1 MPDLIMVKGMALI
14 SKIVKADEGE
24 LFIALTFELMG
35 PFGVKYIEVR
45 VAKDGLIEPG
55 GPSA

>member
-1 MPDLIMVKGMALI
+1 MPDLIMVRGMPLV

-24 LFIALTFELMG
+24 LFVALTFELMG
-35 PFGVKYIEVR
+35 PFGTKYIEIKI
-45 VAKDGLIEPG
+45 AKDGLVEPG